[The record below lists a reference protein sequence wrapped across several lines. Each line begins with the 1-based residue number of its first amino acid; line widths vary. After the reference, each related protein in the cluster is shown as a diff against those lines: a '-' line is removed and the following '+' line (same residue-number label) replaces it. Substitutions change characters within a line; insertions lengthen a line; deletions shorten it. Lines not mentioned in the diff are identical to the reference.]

1 MGPTIIKLDMVQ
13 TLAAAAVVLFIG
25 HGIKRKFPVFEKYS
39 IPSAVVGG
47 LLFAFIALGLR
58 MNNILNFEFDNKL
71 QSPMM
76 IAFFTTIGLGANL
89 KLIKIGG
96 IQVVVFLVL
105 STLLAVFQNVIGVLL
120 TYPLGTHPFLGLL
133 GGSISLIGG
142 LGTSAAFGKLMED
155 SYGFVGGVPLG
166 VAASTF
172 GLMTGGLVAGP
183 IVLALIKKHKPVH
196 NRDSFGKG
204 SDKMAKD
211 LASYEGDIDTE
222 PVGESPSAFKL
233 LKIITIILVAMF
245 IGGHLSTWLGQYFTL
260 PAYIGAMVIA
270 GIFCNTLP
278 IAKIKIEPRVVDDL
292 STIFLSLFLSMAL
305 MGLKLW
311 DILDLALPML
321 VILIVQIIF
330 MAIFA
335 YYLVYRFMGKDYDA
349 AVMAGGL
356 IGFALGATSN
366 AMASMHAIAEKHGPA
381 PRAFLIVPIVGA
393 FFVDFTNALIITGFL
408 NFLK

>member
-1 MGPTIIKLDMVQ
+1 MEPLVIKLDMVQ

-25 HGIKRKFPVFEKYS
+25 HGIKQKVPVFDKYS
-39 IPSAVVGG
+39 IPAAVVGG

-58 MNNILNFEFDNKL
+58 LTNVLHFTFDNAL

-76 IAFFTTIGLGANL
+76 IAFFTTIGLSANL
-89 KLIKIGG
+89 KLLKIGG
-96 IQVVVFLVL
+96 IQVIIFLIL
-105 STLLAVFQNVIGVLL
+105 ATLLAVLQNVIGVLL

-133 GGSISLIGG
+133 AGSISLIGG

-155 SYGFVGGVPLG
+155 SYAFVGGVPLG

-183 IVLALIKKHKPVH
+183 IVLALIKRHKPVH
-196 NRDSFGKG
+196 KIDELSAG
-204 SDKMAKD
+204 SGALAKE
-211 LASYEGDIDTE
+211 LASFEGDIDTE
-222 PVGESPSAFKL
+222 PEGESPSAFRL
-233 LKIITIILVAMF
+233 LKAMTIILVAMF
-245 IGGHLSTWLGQYFTL
+245 IGGHFSAWLGRYFTL
-260 PAYIGAMVIA
+260 PAYIGSMVIA
-270 GIFCNTLP
+270 GILCNTLP
-278 IAKIKIEPRVVDDL
+278 FVKVKVEARVVDDL
-292 STIFLSLFLSMAL
+292 STIFLSLFLTMAL

-321 VILIVQIIF
+321 VILIAQVVF
-330 MAIFA
+330 MSIYA
-335 YYLVYRFMGKDYDA
+335 YYLVYRFMGRDYDA

-366 AMASMHAIAEKHGPA
+366 AMASMQAIAEKHGPA

-408 NFLK
+408 NFLH